1 MDTCRAAEGAFSAEA
16 KVVAEG
22 LQDVISGAR
31 NEFSLVY
38 PCHSPTERRW
48 FRLLASKTAD
58 GDGAVILHFNIT
70 PEMLAEEQ
78 HAASRVEAERKL
90 SRFERDLEKSSR
102 EELRTLDDM
111 SASPSGRSDTDKDI
125 RTTYRS
131 MIDASVAVTGESGD
145 RTLREGAR
153 KVAQELAAQRADA
166 SDVARLHADVLRS
179 TMRAATRERALWI
192 SHESRMV
199 FIGVLGHLAN
209 IYRGAGDH

>member
-1 MDTCRAAEGAFSAEA
+1 MVVSVARRQTEADAERMMDSIPVQAALVDAQSRIVAVNAFWRQFAEANAYGDPSYGLGSNYVDTCRAAEGAFSAEA

-111 SASPSGRSDTDKDI
+111 SASPSGRSDTD
-125 RTTYRS
+125 RTS
-131 MIDASVAVTGESGD
+131 APPID
-145 RTLREGAR
+145 R
-153 KVAQELAAQRADA
+153 
-166 SDVARLHADVLRS
+166 
-179 TMRAATRERALWI
+179 
-192 SHESRMV
+192 
-199 FIGVLGHLAN
+199 
-209 IYRGAGDH
+209 